1 MLHKRINTSE
11 IKSKLPNVGTSIFS
25 VMSKMA
31 SQYNAIN
38 LSQGFPNFPVAPE
51 LVKNY
56 KEVIEGNYHQYMPMS
71 GGPRLLAEISQKILK
86 HYDRVVHPEEEI
98 LVTAGATQAIFTAIQ
113 AIIHRGDEAIVLDPS
128 YDCYA
133 PSVELAGGKPIHINL
148 NADFSVDWSRVED
161 AISKETK
168 LLIVNNPHNPGGTVF
183 SEEDV
188 NAIEQIML
196 RHPHLFLLS
205 DEVYEFIHFEQKHIS
220 INTRETIRDRAFI
233 VSSFGKTFHVTG
245 WKVGYL
251 VAPKYLMD
259 EVKKIHQ
266 YIVFSVNSTAQRTL
280 ANYLP
285 QADLS
290 DLGGFYQKKRDFF
303 RGLMKKSRFELL
315 DCQGTYF
322 QVARYNEISNLG
334 DVDFAKEMTQI
345 HGVAVIPVSGF
356 NKDQHDDHLIRFCFA
371 KDEETIIKA
380 TEKLCKI

>member
-1 MLHKRINTSE
+1 MSE

-31 SQYNAIN
+31 TQYNAIN

-51 LVKNY
+51 LVENY
-56 KEVIEGNYHQYMPMS
+56 EEVIKGNYHQYMPMP
-71 GGPRLLAEISQKILK
+71 GAPRLLFEISQKVLT
-86 HYDRVVHPEEEI
+86 HYHRSLNPEEEI
-98 LVTAGATQAIFTAIQ
+98 LVTAGATQAIFTVIQ
-113 AIIHRGDEAIVLDPS
+113 AVIHRGDEAIVLDPS

-133 PSVELAGGKPIHINL
+133 PSVELAGGKPIHINM
-148 NADFSVDWSRVED
+148 NADFSVDWSKVED
-161 AISKETK
+161 AISKDTK
-168 LLIVNNPHNPGGTVF
+168 LLIINNPHNPGGTVF
-183 SEEDV
+183 SKEDMV
-188 NAIEQIML
+188 AIEQIMM
-196 RHPHLFLLS
+196 RNPHLFLLS

-220 INTRETIRDRAFI
+220 VNTRETIRNRAFI

-251 VAPKYLMD
+251 VAPKYLME

-266 YIVFSVNSTAQRTL
+266 YIVFSVNSTAQQTL
-280 ANYLP
+280 TNYLP

-290 DLGGFYQKKRDFF
+290 QLGQFYQKKRDFF
-303 RGLMKKSRFELL
+303 RGLMKNSRFELL

-322 QVARYNEISNLG
+322 QVARYSEISDLG
-334 DVDFAKEMTQI
+334 DVDFATEMTQK

-356 NKDQHDDHLIRFCFA
+356 NKDRHDDHLIRFCFA

>member
-1 MLHKRINTSE
+1 MSE
-11 IKSKLPNVGTSIFS
+11 IKSKLPHVGTSIFS

-31 SQYNAIN
+31 TQYNAIN

-51 LVKNY
+51 LVENY
-56 KEVIEGNYHQYMPMS
+56 EEVIKGNYHQYMPMPGS
-71 GGPRLLAEISQKILK
+71 HRLLVEISQKVLT
-86 HYDRVVHPEEEI
+86 HYGRDIHPEEEV

-113 AIIHRGDEAIVLDPS
+113 AVIHRGDEAIVLDPS
-128 YDCYA
+128 YDSYS
-133 PSVELAGGKPIHINL
+133 PSVELAGGTPIHINM
-148 NADFSVDWSRVED
+148 NPDFSVDWSKVED
-161 AISKETK
+161 AISKDTK

-183 SEEDV
+183 SEEDIH
-188 NAIEQIML
+188 AIEQIML

-220 INTRETIRDRAFI
+220 INSRETIRDRTFI

-245 WKVGYL
+245 WKIGYL

-290 DLGGFYQKKRDFF
+290 DLGRFYQKKRDFF
-303 RGLMKKSRFELL
+303 RGLMKNSRFELL

-334 DVDFAKEMTQI
+334 DVDFAKEMTQK

-371 KDEETIIKA
+371 KDEETMIKA

>member
-1 MLHKRINTSE
+1 MSK
-11 IKSKLPNVGTSIFS
+11 IKSKLPHVGTTIFS

-31 SQYNAIN
+31 AEHNAIN

-51 LVKNY
+51 LVENY
-56 KEVIEGNYHQYMPMS
+56 KKVIEGEYHQYMPMPGS
-71 GGPRLLAEISQKILK
+71 PRLLVEISEKVSK
-86 HYDRVVHPEEEI
+86 HYGRNVNPEEEV
-98 LVTAGATQAIFTAIQ
+98 LVTSGATQAIYTVIQ
-113 AIIHRGDEAIVLDPS
+113 AIIHREDEAIVLDPS

-133 PSVELAGGKPIHINL
+133 PSVELAGGKPIHVNME
-148 NADFSVDWSRVED
+148 ADFSVDWNKVED
-161 AISKETK
+161 AISAKTK
-168 LLIVNNPHNPGGTVF
+168 LLIINNPHNPGGTVF
-183 SEEDV
+183 SEADMQ
-188 NAIEQIML
+188 AIELIME
-196 RHPHLFLLS
+196 RNPHVYLLS

-220 INTRETIRDRAFI
+220 VNTRKAIRERSFI

-245 WKVGYL
+245 WKIGYL
-251 VAPKYLMD
+251 VAPKFLME

-266 YIVFSVNSTAQRTL
+266 YVVFCVNSTAQQTL
-280 ANYLP
+280 SNYLP

-290 DLGGFYQKKRDFF
+290 QLGEFYQKKRDFF
-303 RGLMKKSRFELL
+303 RGLMKNSRFELL

-334 DVDFAKEMTQI
+334 DVDFATEMTQK

>member
-1 MLHKRINTSE
+1 MSE
-11 IKSKLPNVGTSIFS
+11 IKSKLPHVGTSIFS

-31 SQYNAIN
+31 TQYNAIN

-51 LVKNY
+51 LVENY
-56 KEVIEGNYHQYMPMS
+56 EEVIKGNYHQYMPMPGS
-71 GGPRLLAEISQKILK
+71 HRLLVEISQKVLT
-86 HYDRVVHPEEEI
+86 HYGRDIHPEEEV

-113 AIIHRGDEAIVLDPS
+113 AVIHRGDEAIVLDPS
-128 YDCYA
+128 YDSYA
-133 PSVELAGGKPIHINL
+133 PSVGLAGGTPIHINM
-148 NADFSVDWSRVED
+148 NPDFSVDWSKVED
-161 AISKETK
+161 AISKDTK

-183 SEEDV
+183 SEEDIH
-188 NAIEQIML
+188 AIEQIML

-220 INTRETIRDRAFI
+220 INSRETIRDRTFI

-245 WKVGYL
+245 WKIGYL

-290 DLGGFYQKKRDFF
+290 DLGRFYQKKRDFF
-303 RGLMKKSRFELL
+303 RGLMKNSRFELL

-334 DVDFAKEMTQI
+334 DVDFAKEMTQK

-356 NKDQHDDHLIRFCFA
+356 NKDQHDDHLIRLCFA

>member
-1 MLHKRINTSE
+1 MSE
-11 IKSKLPNVGTSIFS
+11 INSKLPNVGTSIFS

-31 SQYNAIN
+31 AQYNAIN
-38 LSQGFPNFPVAPE
+38 LSQGFPNFPVATE
-51 LVKNY
+51 LIAHYEK
-56 KEVIEGNYHQYMPMS
+56 VIKGNYNQYMPMPGS
-71 GGPRLLAEISQKILK
+71 PRLLAEISQKVLN
-86 HYDRVVHPEEEI
+86 HYDRTVSPEEEV

-113 AIIHRGDEAIVLDPS
+113 AVIHRGDEAIVLDPS

-133 PSVELAGGKPIHINL
+133 PSVELAGGKPIHINM
-148 NADFSVDWSRVED
+148 NADFSVDWNKVED
-161 AISKETK
+161 AISASTK

-183 SEEDV
+183 SEEDMQ
-188 NAIEQIML
+188 AIEQIML

-220 INTRETIRDRAFI
+220 INTREAIRERTFI

-290 DLGGFYQKKRDFF
+290 QLGEFYQEKRDFF
-303 RGLMKKSRFELL
+303 HGLMKNSRFELL

-322 QVARYNEISNLG
+322 QVARYSEISNLG
-334 DVDFAKEMTQI
+334 DIDFAKEMTQK

-356 NKDQHDDHLIRFCFA
+356 NKDLHDDHLIRFCFA

>member
-1 MLHKRINTSE
+1 MSQFN
-11 IKSKLPNVGTSIFS
+11 SKLPHIGTSIFS

-31 SQYNAIN
+31 AQYNAIN

-51 LVKNY
+51 LLENY
-56 KEVIEGNYHQYMPMS
+56 EEVIKGNHHQYTPMPGS
-71 GGPRLLAEISQKILK
+71 PRLLVEISQKITK
-86 HYDRVVHPEEEI
+86 HYDRKVNPEEEL
-98 LVTAGATQAIFTAIQ
+98 LVTAGATQAIYTVIQ
-113 AIIHRGDEAIVLDPS
+113 AVIHRGDEAIVLDPS

-133 PSVELAGGKPIHINL
+133 PSVELAGGKPIHINM
-148 NADFSVDWSRVED
+148 NIDFSVDWSKVED
-161 AISKETK
+161 AISKDTK

-183 SEEDV
+183 SEEDMQ
-188 NAIEQIML
+188 AIEQIML
-196 RHPHLFLLS
+196 RNPHIYLLS

-220 INTRETIRDRAFI
+220 VNTREAIRDRSFI

-251 VAPKYLMD
+251 VAPKYLMG

-266 YIVFSVNSTAQRTL
+266 YIVFTVNSTAQMTL

-285 QADLS
+285 EADIFQ
-290 DLGGFYQKKRDFF
+290 LGKFYQKKRDFF
-303 RGLMKKSRFELL
+303 RGLMKNSRFELL

-322 QVARYNEISNLG
+322 QVARYSEISSLG
-334 DVDFAKEMTQI
+334 DIDFATEMTQK

-371 KDEETIIKA
+371 KDEKTIIKA

>member
-1 MLHKRINTSE
+1 MSE
-11 IKSKLPNVGTSIFS
+11 IKSKLPHVGTSIFS

-31 SQYNAIN
+31 TQYNAIN

-51 LVKNY
+51 LVENY
-56 KEVIEGNYHQYMPMS
+56 EQVIKGNYHQYMPMPGS
-71 GGPRLLAEISQKILK
+71 HRLLVEISQKVLT
-86 HYDRVVHPEEEI
+86 HYGRDIHPEEEV

-113 AIIHRGDEAIVLDPS
+113 AVIHRGDEAIVLDPS
-128 YDCYA
+128 YDSYA
-133 PSVELAGGKPIHINL
+133 PSVELAGGTPIHINM
-148 NADFSVDWSRVED
+148 NPDFSVDWSKVED
-161 AISKETK
+161 AISKDTK

-183 SEEDV
+183 SEEDIH
-188 NAIEQIML
+188 AIEQIML

-220 INTRETIRDRAFI
+220 INSRETIRDRTFI

-245 WKVGYL
+245 WKIGYL

-290 DLGGFYQKKRDFF
+290 DLGRFYQKKRDFF
-303 RGLMKKSRFELL
+303 RGLMKNSRFELL

-334 DVDFAKEMTQI
+334 DVDFAKEMTQK

>member
-1 MLHKRINTSE
+1 MSE
-11 IKSKLPNVGTSIFS
+11 FKSKLPNVGTSVFT

-31 SQYNAIN
+31 TQYNAIN

-51 LVKNY
+51 LVENY
-56 KEVIEGNYHQYMPMS
+56 EKVIKGDYHQYMPMP
-71 GGPRLLAEISQKILK
+71 GAPRLLVEISQKILK
-86 HYDRVVHPEEEI
+86 HYNRVVHSEDEL

-113 AIIHRGDEAIVLDPS
+113 AAIHPGDEVIVLDPS

-133 PSVELAGGKPIHINL
+133 PSVELAGGKPIHVNM
-148 NADFSVDWSRVED
+148 NPDFSVDWSKVED
-161 AISKETK
+161 AISKDTK

-183 SEEDV
+183 SEDDIQ
-188 NAIEQIML
+188 AIEQIMS
-196 RHPHLFLLS
+196 RYPHLYLLS
-205 DEVYEFIHFEQKHIS
+205 DEVYEFIHFEEKHIS
-220 INTRETIRDRAFI
+220 INTREAIRDRAFI

-251 VAPKYLMD
+251 VAPKNMMN

-266 YIVFSVNSTAQRTL
+266 YIVFSVNSTSQQTL
-280 ANYLP
+280 LNYLP

-290 DLGGFYQKKRDFF
+290 LLGGFYQKKRDFF
-303 RGLMKKSRFELL
+303 RGLMKNSRFELL

-334 DVDFAKEMTQI
+334 DVDFAIEMTQK

>member
-1 MLHKRINTSE
+1 MSE
-11 IKSKLPNVGTSIFS
+11 FKSKLPHIGTSVFT

-31 SQYNAIN
+31 AQYNAIN

-51 LVKNY
+51 LVENY
-56 KEVIEGNYHQYMPMS
+56 EKVIKGDYHQYMPMP
-71 GGPRLLAEISQKILK
+71 GAPRLLVEISQKIAT
-86 HYDRVVHPEEEI
+86 HYGRIVNPEEEV
-98 LVTAGATQAIFTAIQ
+98 LVTAGATQAIYTAIQ
-113 AIIHRGDEAIVLDPS
+113 AVIHRGDEAIVLDPS

-133 PSVELAGGKPIHINL
+133 PSVELAGGKPIHVNMQ
-148 NADFSVDWSRVED
+148 ADFSVDWNKVED
-161 AISKETK
+161 AISAKTK

-183 SEEDV
+183 SEEDIQ
-188 NAIEQIML
+188 AIEQIME
-196 RHPHLFLLS
+196 RHPHIFLLS
-205 DEVYEFIHFEQKHIS
+205 DEVYEFIHFEEKHIS
-220 INTRETIRDRAFI
+220 MNTRKTILDRTFI

-245 WKVGYL
+245 WKIGYL

-266 YIVFSVNSTAQRTL
+266 YIVFSVNSTSQMTL
-280 ANYLP
+280 SNYLP

-290 DLGGFYQKKRDFF
+290 QLGEFYQKKRDFF
-303 RGLMKKSRFELL
+303 RGLMKNSRFELL

-322 QVARYNEISNLG
+322 QVARYSEISNLG
-334 DVDFAKEMTQI
+334 DVDFATEMTQK

>member
-1 MLHKRINTSE
+1 MSE
-11 IKSKLPNVGTSIFS
+11 IKSKLPHVGTSIFS

-31 SQYNAIN
+31 TQYNAIN

-51 LVKNY
+51 LVENY
-56 KEVIEGNYHQYMPMS
+56 EQVIKGNYHQYMPMPGS
-71 GGPRLLAEISQKILK
+71 HRLLVEISQKVLT
-86 HYDRVVHPEEEI
+86 HYGRDIHPEEEV

-113 AIIHRGDEAIVLDPS
+113 AVIHRGDEAIVLDPS

-133 PSVELAGGKPIHINL
+133 PTVELAGGKPIHINMEP
-148 NADFSVDWSRVED
+148 DFSVNWNKVED
-161 AISKETK
+161 AISKDTK

-183 SEEDV
+183 SEEDMQ
-188 NAIEQIML
+188 AIEQIME
-196 RHPHLFLLS
+196 RHPHLYLLS

-220 INTRETIRDRAFI
+220 VNSRKAIRDRAFI
-233 VSSFGKTFHVTG
+233 TSSFGKTFHVTG
-245 WKVGYL
+245 WKIGYL
-251 VAPKYLMD
+251 VAPKALMD

-266 YIVFSVNSTAQRTL
+266 YIVFSVNSTAQQTL

-290 DLGGFYQKKRDFF
+290 DLGPFYQKKRDFF
-303 RGLMKKSRFELL
+303 RELMKNSRFELL

-322 QVARYNEISNLG
+322 QVARYSEISDLG
-334 DVDFAKEMTQI
+334 DVDFATEMTQK

-356 NKDQHDDHLIRFCFA
+356 NKDRHDDHLIRFCFA

>member
-1 MLHKRINTSE
+1 MSE
-11 IKSKLPNVGTSIFS
+11 IKSKLPHIGTSVFT

-31 SQYNAIN
+31 AQYNAIN

-56 KEVIEGNYHQYMPMS
+56 EKVIKEDYHQYMPMP
-71 GGPRLLAEISQKILK
+71 GAPRLLVEISQKISK
-86 HYDRVVHPEEEI
+86 HYGRTVNPEEEV
-98 LVTAGATQAIFTAIQ
+98 LVTAGATQAIYTAIQ
-113 AIIHRGDEAIVLDPS
+113 AVIHRGDEAIVLDPS

-133 PSVELAGGKPIHINL
+133 PSVELAGGKPIHVNME
-148 NADFSVDWSRVED
+148 ADFSVDWNKVED
-161 AISKETK
+161 AISAKTK
-168 LLIVNNPHNPGGTVF
+168 LLIINNPHNPGGTVY
-183 SEEDV
+183 SEDDMLS
-188 NAIEQIML
+188 IEQIMQ
-196 RHPHLFLLS
+196 RNPHIYLLS

-220 INTRETIRDRAFI
+220 VNTRETIRERSFI

-245 WKVGYL
+245 WKIGYL
-251 VAPKYLMD
+251 VAPKLLMD

-266 YIVFSVNSTAQRTL
+266 YIVFSVNSTSQMTL
-280 ANYLP
+280 SNYLP
-285 QADLS
+285 QADLNQ
-290 DLGGFYQKKRDFF
+290 LGEFYQKKRDFF
-303 RGLMKKSRFELL
+303 RGLMKNSRFELL

-322 QVARYNEISNLG
+322 QVARYSEISKLG
-334 DVDFAKEMTQI
+334 DVDFATEMTQK

>member
-1 MLHKRINTSE
+1 MSE
-11 IKSKLPNVGTSIFS
+11 FKSKLPHIGTSVFT

-31 SQYNAIN
+31 AQYNAIN

-51 LVKNY
+51 LVENY
-56 KEVIEGNYHQYMPMS
+56 EKVIHGDYHQYMPMPGS
-71 GGPRLLAEISQKILK
+71 PILLVEISQKIAT
-86 HYDRVVHPEEEI
+86 HYGRNVNPEEEI
-98 LVTAGATQAIFTAIQ
+98 LVTSGATQAIFTAIQ
-113 AIIHRGDEAIVLDPS
+113 AVIHRGDEAIVLDPS

-133 PSVELAGGKPIHINL
+133 PTVELAGGKPIHINME
-148 NADFSVDWSRVED
+148 ADFSVDWNKVED
-161 AISKETK
+161 AISKDTK

-183 SEEDV
+183 SEEDMQ
-188 NAIEQIML
+188 AIEQIME
-196 RHPHLFLLS
+196 RNPHIFLMS
-205 DEVYEFIHFEQKHIS
+205 DEVYEFIHFEEKHIS
-220 INTRETIRDRAFI
+220 VNTREGIRDRSFI

-245 WKVGYL
+245 WKIGYL
-251 VAPKYLMD
+251 VAPKFIMD

-266 YIVFSVNSTAQRTL
+266 YVVFCVNSTAQQTL
-280 ANYLP
+280 TNYLP

-290 DLGGFYQKKRDFF
+290 KLGEFYQKKRDFF
-303 RGLMKKSRFELL
+303 RGLMKNSRFELL

-322 QVARYNEISNLG
+322 QVARYNEISKLG
-334 DVDFAKEMTQI
+334 DVDFTTEMTQK